1 LPRVGSD
8 PRATSSWD
16 GSRWPRAAKRRS
28 IPNNNNHVREDT
40 MTYLGSNTSCFCSAC
55 NSSTA
60 PSRRQFLCTT
70 AAGAVVSSAVS
81 AVGGAITG
89 TARAQPAAAGRPIVI
104 KGGCV
109 LTLDR
114 AVGDFERADVLVE
127 RGKISAVAP
136 SIDAPDAEVIDAAH
150 MIVMPGLVDTHRH
163 MWQGILRNVLPD
175 GSLDDYIAVVQKVFG
190 AKYAPDDV
198 YAGDYF
204 SALGAID
211 SGVTCI
217 LDWSHIH
224 NTPEHTDAAVK
235 ALGDSGVR
243 AVFGYGNAQTAD
255 GRWWEAKGAK
265 YPDDIARLR
274 KQYFSSDDQLVTLAM
289 AAPSGSPE
297 QILPTFKAARD
308 AGARITIHVGVGE
321 RGRVGLLEKLNAEG
335 ALKSDTTYI
344 HCCTLND
351 TEWKLIRDTGGT
363 VSIAS
368 YVETLM
374 GHGNPP
380 IQKAI
385 DTGIRP
391 SLSVDVETSVPN
403 DFFAQMRTVFSLQK
417 NEVWARRL
425 AGDKNPPKFLTGRE
439 VLEFATIE
447 GARAN
452 GLERKTGTLTPG
464 KDADIILLRT
474 DRLNVMP
481 MNNAVGA
488 VVTSMG
494 PQNVDTVL
502 IAGKVMKRNGQLVGL
517 DLSRL
522 DRMASEARDRLYANA
537 GVKNAR
543 I

>member
-1 LPRVGSD
+1 MTHLPNSGSG
-8 PRATSSWD
+8 ACLCGAC
-16 GSRWPRAAKRRS
+16 GSLQND
-28 IPNNNNHVREDT
+28 I
-40 MTYLGSNTSCFCSAC
+40 
-55 NSSTA
+55 
-60 PSRRQFLCTT
+60 SRRRFLCT
-70 AAGAVVSSAVS
+70 AAASAAVAPALVSS
-81 AVGGAITG
+81 
-89 TARAQPAAAGRPIVI
+89 PAAAQQTPAGGAGRPVLI

-114 AVGDFERADVLVE
+114 TIGDFEQADVLIE
-127 RGKISAVAP
+127 GTKISAVRP
-136 SIDAPDAEVIDAAH
+136 GISVPDAEVIDAAH
-150 MIVMPGLVDTHRH
+150 TIVMPGFVDTHRH

-175 GSLDDYIAVVQKVFG
+175 GSLEDYRNLVQRTFG
-190 AKYAPDDV
+190 AKYTPDDV
-198 YAGDYF
+198 YAGDLF
-204 SALGAID
+204 SAIGAVD

-224 NTPEHTDAAVK
+224 NTPDHTDAAIK
-235 ALGDSGVR
+235 GLAESGVR
-243 AVFGYGNAQTAD
+243 AVFAYGNPQNET
-255 GRWWEAKGAK
+255 GRYWEMKGHK
-265 YPDDIARLR
+265 YPEDIARLR
-274 KQYFSSDDQLVTLAM
+274 KQYFSSADQLMTLSM
-289 AAPSGSPE
+289 AAPSAAPE
-297 QILPTFKAARD
+297 LILQSFKAARD

-321 RGRVGLLEKLNAEG
+321 FGRNALLEKLNAEK
-335 ALKSDTTYI
+335 ALSSDTTYI

-363 VSIAS
+363 ISIAG

-374 GHGNPP
+374 GHGHPP

-403 DFFAQMRTVFSLQK
+403 DFFQQMRTVFSLQK
-417 NEVWARRL
+417 NDVWARKL
-425 AGDKNPPKFLTGRE
+425 AGDKEPPKFLTVRE

-452 GLERKTGTLTPG
+452 GLDQKIGTLSPG
-464 KDADIILLRT
+464 KEADIILLRT

-502 IAGKVMKRNGQLVGL
+502 IGGKVMKRNGQLVGV
-517 DLSRL
+517 DFARL
-522 DRMASEARDRLYANA
+522 ARLGDEARERLFSNA
-537 GVKNAR
+537 GVPR
-543 I
+543 SRV

>member
-1 LPRVGSD
+1 M
-8 PRATSSWD
+8 THM
-16 GSRWPRAAKRRS
+16 RS
-28 IPNNNNHVREDT
+28 GNA
-40 MTYLGSNTSCFCSAC
+40 SCFCSAC
-55 NSSTA
+55 NSVL
-60 PSRRQFLCTT
+60 SRRQFLCST
-70 AAGAVVSSAVS
+70 AATAAATTVIGASGQTASAQQP
-81 AVGGAITG
+81 GGA
-89 TARAQPAAAGRPIVI
+89 PVAGRPILI

-114 AVGDFERADVLVE
+114 PVGDFEQADVLVE
-127 RGKISAVAP
+127 GGKISAVRANISAP
-136 SIDAPDAEVIDAAH
+136 NAEVIDASR
-150 MIVMPGLVDTHRH
+150 MIVMPGFVDTHRH

-175 GSLDDYIAVVQKVFG
+175 GSLDDYRVVVQRTFG
-190 AKYAPDDV
+190 AKYTPDDV
-198 YAGDYF
+198 YAGDLF

-211 SGVTCI
+211 SGVTCV

-224 NTPEHTDAAVK
+224 NTPDHTDAAIK
-235 ALGDSGVR
+235 ALAESGVR
-243 AVFGYGNAQTAD
+243 AVFAYGNPQNET
-255 GRWWEAKGAK
+255 GRYWEMKGHK
-265 YPDDIARLR
+265 FPEDIARLR
-274 KQYFSSDDQLVTLAM
+274 KQYFSSEDQLLTLYM
-289 AAPSGSPE
+289 AAPSASPE
-297 QILPTFKAARD
+297 LILGAFKAARD
-308 AGARITIHVGVGE
+308 VGARITIHVGVGE
-321 RGRVGLLEKLNAEG
+321 FGRSALLEKLNAEN

-351 TEWKLIRDTGGT
+351 TEWKLIKDTGGT
-363 VSIAS
+363 ISIAG

-403 DFFAQMRTVFSLQK
+403 DFFQQMRTIFSLQK

-425 AGDKNPPKFLTGRE
+425 AGDKNPPKFLTVRE

-452 GLERKTGTLTPG
+452 GLERKIGTLTPG
-464 KDADIILLRT
+464 KEADIVLLRT

-502 IAGKVMKRNGQLVGL
+502 IAGKVMKRNGQLIGV
-517 DLSRL
+517 DLPRL
-522 DRMASEARDRLYANA
+522 VRLGEEARDRLYSNAN
-537 GVKNAR
+537 VKNVR
-543 I
+543 L